1 MTGPFTHLCV
11 GGPLDG
17 QYRSLPE
24 GCFYFR
30 VAKIPKLGIL
40 MAKDAHRAVSA
51 PPVKSIEYILVWSS
65 EHGRFVWWCNQ

>member
-30 VAKIPKLGIL
+30 VAEIPKLGIL
-40 MAKDAHRAVSA
+40 VAKDAHRTVSA
-51 PPVKSIEYILVWSS
+51 PPVKSIEYSLVWSS